1 MSLKQEGT
9 RPPWRKI
16 YASVITS
23 EKLSECSFEARWLWL
38 LLCLNQD
45 NEGKNWA
52 TAVKLKSL
60 IVSTDWSVD
69 YVLSTLMPELA
80 KNQLATIDGNFINV
94 VQGAKKNGT
103 PPNAR
108 KSYILTDDT
117 PDAHRMR
124 VAGDEHVTSQKEK
137 EIEIQKKIL
146 VDQRF
151 TPLVPLKGYRKITP
165 KSVQII
171 LKTAEIENVLVED
184 LINSFVAYWEI
195 GRIRHNWKDPV
206 ASMIKTLP
214 IVVSKLKGELNGNY
228 RQTTYPRNPRKG
240 AEAVWKPESEWARV
254 TREIGNSLE

>member
-80 KNQLATIDGNFINV
+80 QNQLATIDGNFINV

-124 VAGDEHVTSQKEK
+124 VARVEHVTSQKEK
-137 EIEIQKKIL
+137 EIKKEIKKEIL

-151 TPLVPLKGYRKITP
+151 TPLVPLKGYRNISQKSIKII
-165 KSVQII
+165 V
-171 LKTAEIENVLVED
+171 TAAEQENVSVED
-184 LINSFVAYWEI
+184 LINSFAKYYPVGVI
-195 GRIRHNWKDPV
+195 KHRWKDPV
-206 ASMIKTLP
+206 ASLIRS
-214 IVVSKLKGELNGNY
+214 IDIQIRKLKKGDLNGKHGKLGANY
-228 RQTTYPRNPRKG
+228 SGYSEGTTKDWGRIRDRL
-240 AEAVWKPESEWARV
+240 E
-254 TREIGNSLE
+254 GNNA

>member
-80 KNQLATIDGNFINV
+80 QNQLATIDGNFINV

-117 PDAHRMR
+117 PNASRMR

-137 EIEIQKKIL
+137 RNRNQETEIL

-151 TPLVPLKGYRKITP
+151 TPLVSLKGYRKITP
-165 KSVQII
+165 KSVQVI

-184 LINSFVAYWEI
+184 LINSFAAYWEI

-214 IVVSKLKGELNGNY
+214 IVVSKLKVKKGERNGKHGASYSNY
-228 RQTTYPRNPRKG
+228 SEGTTKDWGRIRDRL
-240 AEAVWKPESEWARV
+240 E
-254 TREIGNSLE
+254 GN

>member
-124 VAGDEHVTSQKEK
+124 VARVEHVTSQKEK

-214 IVVSKLKGELNGNY
+214 IVVSKLKGELNGKHGASYSNY
-228 RQTTYPRNPRKG
+228 SEGTTKDWGRIRDRL
-240 AEAVWKPESEWARV
+240 E
-254 TREIGNSLE
+254 GN